1 MSWWKNGMLLAAGGV
16 AGLAIAAWL
25 ESEGTGESRREPSAT
40 ESIDDLAG
48 KIRSEAEWAMD
59 ECTTEEQ
66 REKVYEEVKAS
77 IGKLQAALER
87 SGEKIVT
94 DLKGQQKKYE
104 SDDEEE
110 TDGADQ
116 MLKYRSV
123 LEKLLKDLDTSKLA
137 KTGTEEMITLPG
149 ARRAAEAGLGAE

>member
-59 ECTTEEQ
+59 ECTTDEQ

-137 KTGTEEMITLPG
+137 KSGAEEMIS
-149 ARRAAEAGLGAE
+149 RKAAEAGLGAE